1 MRLSNGQLINL
12 SSPRAEITLSLNFFH
27 LTARATV
34 QCRLIAARPQ
44 PQGQMDARSVG
55 EVRACDLRGASI
67 T

>member
-12 SSPRAEITLSLNFFH
+12 SSPRAEITLS